1 MKKAVI
7 FSGTKWSSSLC
18 KCLYKLPDLNLNLI
32 VIVSKKG
39 KNSLNSLL
47 NQTFLDFYFFNKSG
61 LKKTAKKK
69 YIDIPI
75 KGAINIHPL
84 YLPDYRESSPY
95 FRVMRNFEENTGIIP
110 YFIDKGGDT
119 GDIIIQ
125 KIYQI
130 PEGILISDLNR
141 ELSNTDASLL
151 SNAIKKIINTYK
163 ITPIPQRKPTRTSS
177 GLTAPKPEK
186 KDLIIN
192 NLPESGSD
200 IKAIYNFIK
209 AIKPI
214 KSIILVNEKSVFIK
228 DILIFL
234 IRRHNKYPYFKILS
248 TIILFYGTKELL
260 KLKVDS
266 KTDKLKRYLINFF
279 SRSDSGL
286 YTS

>member
-1 MKKAVI
+1 MK
-7 FSGTKWSSSLC
+7 
-18 KCLYKLPDLNLNLI
+18 
-32 VIVSKKG
+32 
-39 KNSLNSLL
+39 
-47 NQTFLDFYFFNKSG
+47 
-61 LKKTAKKK
+61 
-69 YIDIPI
+69 
-75 KGAINIHPL
+75 
-84 YLPDYRESSPY
+84 
-95 FRVMRNFEENTGIIP
+95 NFEENTGIIP

-119 GDIIIQ
+119 EDIIIQ

-151 SNAIKKIINTYK
+151 SNVIKKIINTYK
-163 ITPIPQRKPTRTSS
+163 ITPIPQRKPARTSS